1 MTTFDHAKLKADL
14 MKEAKVLG
22 IAESTAETIVKQVVD
37 KVAVWT
43 EKRAAITIDDLNRQI
58 AKEVKKFNADLAYVY
73 QNRGKII

>member
-1 MTTFDHAKLKADL
+1 MTTFDRAKLKADL